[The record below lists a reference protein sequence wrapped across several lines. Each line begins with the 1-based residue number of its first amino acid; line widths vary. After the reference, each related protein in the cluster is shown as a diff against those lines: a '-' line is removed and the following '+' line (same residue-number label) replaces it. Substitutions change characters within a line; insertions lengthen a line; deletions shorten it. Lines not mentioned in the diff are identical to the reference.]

1 MNNKHLILTGAI
13 AAVVALAV
21 LVLDT
26 HADVSPPQAAA
37 TSQPAPAAPAAVPEA
52 GMSAAPQQVI
62 EITAGHGYSP
72 ASSVAKAGLPAV
84 IKITATGTFD
94 CSNVVVI
101 PDLNYRARLPT
112 TGSVEIPVPPQPAG
126 KELTGLCGMGM
137 YRFTV
142 RFEG

>member
-1 MNNKHLILTGAI
+1 MNNKHLILAGAI
-13 AAVVALAV
+13 AAVVAAAV

-37 TSQPAPAAPAAVPEA
+37 TSQPAPAAVPEA
-52 GMSAAPQQVI
+52 GMSAAPRQVI

-84 IKITATGTFD
+84 LKITATGAFD

-101 PDLNYRARLPT
+101 PDLNYRARLPA